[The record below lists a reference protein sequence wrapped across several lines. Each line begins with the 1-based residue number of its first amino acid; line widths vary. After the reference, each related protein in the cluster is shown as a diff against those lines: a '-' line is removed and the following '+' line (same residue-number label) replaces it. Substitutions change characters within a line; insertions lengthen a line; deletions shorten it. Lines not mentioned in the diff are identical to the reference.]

1 MNFKWFQIYIIS
13 LILSVLRQIEMHI
26 ERSVI

>member
-13 LILSVLRQIEMHI
+13 LILSVLRQTEMHI
-26 ERSVI
+26 ESSVI